1 MPAETKY
8 DSGMKLILILLIAA
22 FAQAQ
27 QNDWLI
33 VPGQRL
39 GPITRTTTR
48 ADLDR
53 IFGKSN
59 VMDKDVD
66 TGNGPE
72 PATVVDER
80 TPADSLVIFWKS
92 KEISGVM
99 ICYPDGTAGCK
110 WHTAEGITL
119 GTSVEK
125 LESINGK
132 PFQFNPWGD
141 DLGGSVV
148 SWQGGKLEN
157 HTLGVILGYPE
168 SPDGPTAEQRKWVQQ
183 VSLPNVKVLSSDDEA
198 VRQMHPTVER
208 LYFQFAPTNPSFH

>member
-1 MPAETKY
+1 
-8 DSGMKLILILLIAA
+8 MKLILVLLIAE

-33 VPGQRL
+33 VSGQRL

-53 IFGKSN
+53 LFGKSN
-59 VMDKDVD
+59 VTDKDVD

-72 PATVVDER
+72 PATVVDEA
-80 TPADSLVIFWKS
+80 TPADSPVIFWNGKQ
-92 KEISGVM
+92 IHDVM
-99 ICYPDGTAGCK
+99 ICYPDVRAGCR

-125 LESINGK
+125 LESVNGK
-132 PFQFNPWGD
+132 PFQVDPWGD

-157 HTLGVILGYPE
+157 HKLGVILGYPE